1 MKEMEKSVS
10 EKHAE
15 SGKHPES
22 GKHAETGKHPETGR
36 HSEMSEKGSG
46 CGCNEMKQY
55 HMMSLTVSRTEN
67 GKNTCIG
74 IHRQTGKPTTIDV
87 SQGGRSWTL
96 NPKELYKL
104 PEDLSREV
112 RGLLHC
118 GKNEKLGHHESFWEY
133 CMLRDA
139 DADFF
144 EEELLT
150 ESQHRIR

>member
-1 MKEMEKSVS
+1 MKHTET
-10 EKHAE
+10 EKHA
-15 SGKHPES
+15 
-22 GKHAETGKHPETGR
+22 PET
-36 HSEMSEKGSG
+36 HETSAKKTEMTEKGH
-46 CGCNEMKQY
+46 ETHHDDMRHY

-96 NPKELYKL
+96 GPKELYKL

-118 GKNEKLGHHESFWEY
+118 GRNEKLGRHESFWEY
-133 CMLRDA
+133 CLMRDA
-139 DADFF
+139 DADIL
-144 EEELLT
+144 EEEFLEAAGRL
-150 ESQHRIR
+150 R

>member
-1 MKEMEKSVS
+1 MKEMEKNAS
-10 EKHAE
+10 EKHSEAE
-15 SGKHPES
+15 KHM
-22 GKHAETGKHPETGR
+22 KAER
-36 HSEMSEKGSG
+36 HSEMSEKRSEKGSE
-46 CGCNEMKQY
+46 CGCHDMKQY
-55 HMMSLTVSRTEN
+55 HMMSLTVSRSEN

-96 NPKELYKL
+96 SPKELYKL

-118 GKNEKLGHHESFWEY
+118 GKNEKIGQQESFWEY

-144 EEELLT
+144 EEEFL
-150 ESQHRIR
+150 EAPHRIR